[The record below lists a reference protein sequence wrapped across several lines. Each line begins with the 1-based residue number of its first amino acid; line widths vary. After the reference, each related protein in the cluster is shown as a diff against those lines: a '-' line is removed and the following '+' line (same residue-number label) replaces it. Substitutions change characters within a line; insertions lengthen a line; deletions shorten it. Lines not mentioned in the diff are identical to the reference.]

1 MKQIY
6 SLFTVLFL
14 LSILLFSCS
23 EENEEGCDIIKSAEN
38 NKYSVV
44 IDSGSSAESRAIT
57 DLVQGGGNYS
67 EGSLVKLYTKD
78 RKFMATAVGSAGTTW
93 LQNGDPNST
102 TILTSSI
109 NQDWSVAIKYYSDVI
124 LDCTAPGGDGSK
136 VTKALEVG
144 SQLPDPVVTAG
155 YTFEGWYEGGTRVY
169 IVPESSNRTF
179 TAKFNA
185 SGFLIVGNQ
194 GYIISPFGTLQVGA
208 DNWSII
214 ARGKGKYVVMGSN
227 YGMVTTSTNGLTWSE
242 PQRVVGR
249 DYNWFSIAYGNNKF
263 IVVGYGGYSSTSSDG
278 INWTTPQRIGTTS
291 DNWLNIAYEN
301 GRFIALRA
309 AMPGSHGGAGYI
321 STSTDGVNWTAPKPV
336 GTVEWRG
343 ITYGNGKFV
352 VVGLAGYMALSTDGL
367 NWYLPFEIGTNTWND
382 VTFGNGRFVAVGSNG
397 GIATSTDG
405 ANWSIIKKSEKDIRW
420 ESIAYANG
428 KFLVIGTDN
437 NSGVVTTSKDGITW
451 SVPEEVKDVNGQP
464 LTNIKFNAVCDI
476 M

>member
-179 TAKFNA
+179 TAKFKQNIKEITIKLTTTWLPVEDNESYYYA
-185 SGFLIVGNQ
+185 CKALILTANTTDFISFVINGTQMKSPSAVRYPVTIKNDGKYYEYWEECEYRNGNWTKLSGDGCKMQNF
-194 GYIISPFGTLQVGA
+194 
-208 DNWSII
+208 SII
-214 ARGKGKYVVMGSN
+214 INGTYITMNAALDPWEHGLPNRLNGS
-227 YGMVTTSTNGLTWSE
+227 
-242 PQRVVGR
+242 
-249 DYNWFSIAYGNNKF
+249 
-263 IVVGYGGYSSTSSDG
+263 
-278 INWTTPQRIGTTS
+278 
-291 DNWLNIAYEN
+291 
-301 GRFIALRA
+301 
-309 AMPGSHGGAGYI
+309 
-321 STSTDGVNWTAPKPV
+321 
-336 GTVEWRG
+336 
-343 ITYGNGKFV
+343 TYTK
-352 VVGLAGYMALSTDGL
+352 
-367 NWYLPFEIGTNTWND
+367 E
-382 VTFGNGRFVAVGSNG
+382 
-397 GIATSTDG
+397 
-405 ANWSIIKKSEKDIRW
+405 
-420 ESIAYANG
+420 
-428 KFLVIGTDN
+428 
-437 NSGVVTTSKDGITW
+437 
-451 SVPEEVKDVNGQP
+451 
-464 LTNIKFNAVCDI
+464 NIKCTLFLAY
-476 M
+476 